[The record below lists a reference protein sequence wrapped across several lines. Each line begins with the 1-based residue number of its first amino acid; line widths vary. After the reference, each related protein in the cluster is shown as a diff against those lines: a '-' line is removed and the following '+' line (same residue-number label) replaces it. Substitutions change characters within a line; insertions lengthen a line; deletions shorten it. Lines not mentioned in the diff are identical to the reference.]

1 MLYGSL
7 PSHVRG
13 NLLKLNV
20 IKFSKWFSV
29 VMPIIVPFYQDND
42 LSITSIMTLKSVYA
56 ITIIVLELPS
66 GYFSDLLGR
75 KKMLVTGSILGAAG
89 YFVYSLTD
97 SYAGFL
103 IAEIALGAGQSF
115 ISGTDS
121 AMLFDTLAS
130 AQKQKQYT
138 RYEGINTSVGN
149 FSEAFAGI
157 AGGGLALIS
166 LRLPFCVQAIIA
178 TSAIPA
184 ALTLVEPHIPR
195 PERTHDRMKKITG
208 VLAKIMRHEKDLRFN
223 LLFSS
228 IIGAATLLM
237 AWFAQ
242 PLFEKM
248 LLPLALF
255 GVVWTGLNLVT
266 GGSSVLAHRLEA
278 RLGELRTLKLIAV
291 CIPILMILSGI
302 VPAFAII
309 PVLVVFY
316 FLRGIAT
323 PVLKDYINQRTGT
336 EVRATVMS
344 LRDLTI
350 RVFFA
355 LFAPMAGWLTDHY
368 SLGTGLAAMG
378 GFLMIF
384 SLLTLV
390 LFMKYRLKNQNMRT
404 ENFKSS
410 QNEN

>member
-1 MLYGSL
+1 MMYGTL
-7 PSHVRG
+7 PPHVRG
-13 NLLKLNV
+13 NLFKLNV

-29 VMPIIVPFYQDND
+29 VMPIIIPFYQDNG

-56 ITIIVLELPS
+56 ITIIALELPS
-66 GYFSDLLGR
+66 GYFSDVLGR
-75 KKMLVTGSILGAAG
+75 KNMLVTGSFLGAAG

-115 ISGTDS
+115 ISGADS

-130 AQKQKQYT
+130 DKKQNQYA
-138 RYEGINTSVGN
+138 RYEGINASVGN

-166 LRLPFCVQAIIA
+166 LRLPFYIQAIIA

-184 ALTLVEPHIPR
+184 SLALVEPHVQR
-195 PERTHDRMKKITG
+195 PERTRDRMQQVTAVLVKI
-208 VLAKIMRHEKDLRFN
+208 IRHEKDLRFN

-255 GVVWTGLNLVT
+255 GVVWTGLNLIT
-266 GGSSVLAHRLEA
+266 GGSSVLAHRMEKKF
-278 RLGELRTLKLIAV
+278 GELRTLKLIAV
-291 CIPILMILSGI
+291 CIPLLMVLSGM

-309 PVLVVFY
+309 PVLVLFY

-323 PVLKDYINQRTGT
+323 PVLKDYINQHTGT

-350 RVFFA
+350 RVFFSV
-355 LFAPMAGWLTDHY
+355 FAPIAGWLTDNY
-368 SLGTGLAAMG
+368 SLGTGLAVMG

-384 SLLTLV
+384 SMLTLV
-390 LFMKYRLKNQNMRT
+390 LFIKYRSKIRT
-404 ENFKSS
+404 
-410 QNEN
+410 